1 MLFRRNHLVSP
12 FCLNNMIIFA
22 INMNTFFLI
31 MLATVVLV
39 AICFVAIGL
48 QVFFSKK
55 KKFPETEIGRNAEMR
70 KRNIRCAKCEELE
83 KCALKDIAECNADC
97 RKS

>member
-1 MLFRRNHLVSP
+1 
-12 FCLNNMIIFA
+12 
-22 INMNTFFLI
+22 MNTFLLI
-31 MLATVVLV
+31 LLASLVLV
-39 AICFVAIGL
+39 AICFVAIGI
-48 QVFFSKK
+48 QVFFSK